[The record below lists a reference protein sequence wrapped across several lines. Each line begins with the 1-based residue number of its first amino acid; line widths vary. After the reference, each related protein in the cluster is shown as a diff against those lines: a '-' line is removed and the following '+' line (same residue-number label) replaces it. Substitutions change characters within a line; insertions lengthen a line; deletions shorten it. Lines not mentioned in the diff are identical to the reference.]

1 MDFFQ
6 NIFLFL
12 GTVSYL
18 QMVFSS
24 QKNKSFIQQF
34 FFFMFLHLFRSVL
47 VGNLAIWLELFNH
60 LVEFTHTKTARL
72 LRCCLKMRLRF

>member
-18 QMVFSS
+18 QMVFSL

-47 VGNLAIWLELFNH
+47 VSNLAILSSSSRN
-60 LVEFTHTKTARL
+60 VSTI
-72 LRCCLKMRLRF
+72 

>member
-18 QMVFSS
+18 QMVFSL
-24 QKNKSFIQQF
+24 QKNKSFIQQI

-47 VGNLAIWLELFNH
+47 VSNLAISSSSGWNFS
-60 LVEFTHTKTARL
+60 TI
-72 LRCCLKMRLRF
+72 